1 VFGAPIS
8 SGNNAANAVAAA
20 KSILEELDRRNARF
34 ADDAIQVGIGIHFG
48 EAVTGN
54 VGSPRRKEY
63 TIIGDVVNLAS
74 RMEGLNKKFGSRAL
88 ISEAVFREAAL
99 AENDVTRMPLVQVK
113 GRQETLQ
120 PYRLL

>member
-1 VFGAPIS
+1 M
-8 SGNNAANAVAAA
+8 AAA
-20 KSILEELDRRNARF
+20 RSILEELDRRNVRF
-34 ADDAIQVGIGIHFG
+34 TDDAIQVGIGIHFG

-88 ISEAVFREAAL
+88 ISEAAFRQAGLGES
-99 AENDVTRMPLVQVK
+99 EVSKMPQVQVK

-120 PYRLL
+120 PYQLV